1 MKVVLFAMTSKGYAV
16 LNAFLGSSRGLVAF
30 VVGARDSAIDDDYYE
45 QIEKT
50 CSEHNIPFFARGNHP
65 EISSEHAVLAIS
77 WRWIINS
84 VGVPIIVFHD
94 SILPRCRGFNPLVTS
109 LVNGDE
115 RIGVTALYAT
125 SEYDKGDIIGQST
138 SAITYPITIAR
149 AIETI
154 HGNYSELAR
163 LISSS
168 LEKRVLPPSVPQSDA
183 DATYSLWRDD
193 SDYLVDWSKSSKE
206 IRRHVDAVGSP
217 YMGASS
223 FMNGE
228 LVKILRVS
236 EVLDV
241 VIENRTPGKIIF
253 LEEGLPVVV
262 CGEGLLMIEE
272 LVSADT
278 RKSLL
283 PVKKFRT
290 RFS

>member
-16 LNAFLGSSRGLVAF
+16 LNAFLESSRGLVAF
-30 VVGARDSAIDDDYYE
+30 VVGARDSAIDDDCYE
-45 QIEKT
+45 QIEMT
-50 CSEHNIPFFARGNHP
+50 CFEHNIPFFARDNHP
-65 EISSEHAVLAIS
+65 EIASEHAVLAIS

-84 VGVPIIVFHD
+84 VGAPVIVFHD

-125 SEYDKGDIIGQST
+125 SEYDKGDVIGQST
-138 SAITYPITIAR
+138 SPITYPITISR
-149 AIETI
+149 AIEI
-154 HGNYSELAR
+154 IQENYAELAR
-163 LISSS
+163 SLASF
-168 LEKRVLPPSVPQSDA
+168 LEKGALPPGVPQSEA
-183 DATYSLWRDD
+183 HATYSLWRDD
-193 SDYLVDWSKSSKE
+193 SDYHIDWSRSSKE
-206 IRRHVDAVGSP
+206 IRRHVDAVGFP

-253 LEEGLPVVV
+253 LVEGLPVVV

>member
-16 LNAFLGSSRGLVAF
+16 LNAFLESSRGLVTF

-45 QIEKT
+45 QIQNI
-50 CSEHNIPFFARGNHP
+50 CSEHEIPFYSRGNHP
-65 EISSEHAVLAIS
+65 KIISEHAVLAVS
-77 WRWIINS
+77 WRWIIKS
-84 VGVPIIVFHD
+84 VGAPIIVFHD

-109 LVNGDE
+109 LLNGDK

-138 SAITYPITIAR
+138 SEIAYPITITS
-149 AIETI
+149 AINIIQE
-154 HGNYSELAR
+154 NYAELAR
-163 LISSS
+163 SLASS
-168 LEKRVLPPSVPQSDA
+168 LEEGSLPPGVPQSEE

-193 SDYLVDWSKSSKE
+193 SDYHIDWTKSSRE

-217 YMGASS
+217 YMCASS

-228 LVKILRVS
+228 HVKILRAS
-236 EVLDV
+236 EVPDV
-241 VIENRTPGKIIF
+241 VIENRAPGKIIF
-253 LEEGLPVVV
+253 LLEGLPVVV

-272 LVSADT
+272 LVSADS

-283 PVKKFRT
+283 PIKKFRT